1 MEIMFEKRNVK
12 LICTGGDARGRCE
25 TSCKR
30 GGAQQQL
37 AKLQLQLEQLHDSVA
52 VVTRGREEADQGL
65 IDITAKSDAL
75 LHGYLDRTQQT
86 VKIDENR

>member
-1 MEIMFEKRNVK
+1 M
-12 LICTGGDARGRCE
+12 LLW
-25 TSCKR
+25 
-30 GGAQQQL
+30 GAQQQL

-75 LHGYLDRTQQT
+75 LHAYLDRTQKT
-86 VKIDENR
+86 VKIGRFSKIKKIGHFTTAVRQRFWILGNLVYV